1 MVGECQALV
10 LEFLISFSL
19 VNSKRYYFFY
29 SGNILF
35 VATFFIVVIGVD
47 RSQRQLSVLYF

>member
-19 VNSKRYYFFY
+19 VNSKRYYFFF
-29 SGNILF
+29 IL
-35 VATFFIVVIGVD
+35 ATSCLWQHF
-47 RSQRQLSVLYF
+47 